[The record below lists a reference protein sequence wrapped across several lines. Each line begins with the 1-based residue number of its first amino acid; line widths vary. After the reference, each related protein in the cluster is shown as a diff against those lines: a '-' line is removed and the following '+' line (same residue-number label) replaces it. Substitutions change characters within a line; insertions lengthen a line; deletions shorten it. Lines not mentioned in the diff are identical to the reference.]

1 MMRDVTDRDFDY
13 VVAQARM
20 PVLVEFWKPG
30 CGSCRAL
37 MRELEKLE
45 SDVSG
50 RVLILK
56 MNVEEN
62 FQIPA
67 ELDVS
72 SLPVLA
78 LYREGAFERFIG
90 GLGTREEILTQLS
103 LGYKVLQVRPS
114 FSMRRSA
121 STGPQDP
128 AWYSGNHRNPCLCHP
143 SRILVI
149 QAQEASTASRRMN
162 REASPAMTSRS
173 NRS

>member
-1 MMRDVTDRDFDY
+1 MMRDVTDRDFDN

-50 RVLILK
+50 RVLVLK

-90 GLGTREEILTQLS
+90 GLGTREEILKQLP
-103 LGYKVLQVRPS
+103 L
-114 FSMRRSA
+114 
-121 STGPQDP
+121 
-128 AWYSGNHRNPCLCHP
+128 
-143 SRILVI
+143 
-149 QAQEASTASRRMN
+149 E
-162 REASPAMTSRS
+162 
-173 NRS
+173 

>member
-13 VVAQARM
+13 VVSQARM

-50 RVLILK
+50 RVLILR

-78 LYREGAFERFIG
+78 LYREGEFERFIG
-90 GLGTREEILTQLS
+90 GLGTREEILKQLS
-103 LGYKVLQVRPS
+103 L
-114 FSMRRSA
+114 
-121 STGPQDP
+121 
-128 AWYSGNHRNPCLCHP
+128 
-143 SRILVI
+143 
-149 QAQEASTASRRMN
+149 E
-162 REASPAMTSRS
+162 
-173 NRS
+173 

>member
-13 VVAQARM
+13 VMAQARM

-50 RVLILK
+50 RALILK

-78 LYREGAFERFIG
+78 LYREGEFERFIG
-90 GLGTREEILTQLS
+90 GLGTREEILKQLS
-103 LGYKVLQVRPS
+103 L
-114 FSMRRSA
+114 
-121 STGPQDP
+121 
-128 AWYSGNHRNPCLCHP
+128 
-143 SRILVI
+143 
-149 QAQEASTASRRMN
+149 E
-162 REASPAMTSRS
+162 
-173 NRS
+173 

>member
-1 MMRDVTDRDFDY
+1 MMRDVTDRDFDD

-90 GLGTREEILTQLS
+90 GLGTREEILKQLP
-103 LGYKVLQVRPS
+103 L
-114 FSMRRSA
+114 
-121 STGPQDP
+121 
-128 AWYSGNHRNPCLCHP
+128 
-143 SRILVI
+143 
-149 QAQEASTASRRMN
+149 E
-162 REASPAMTSRS
+162 
-173 NRS
+173 

>member
-1 MMRDVTDRDFDY
+1 MIRDVTDRNFDH
-13 VVAQARM
+13 VVEQAVV

-45 SDVSG
+45 PDVSG

-90 GLGTREEILTQLS
+90 GLGTREEILKQLR
-103 LGYKVLQVRPS
+103 L
-114 FSMRRSA
+114 
-121 STGPQDP
+121 T
-128 AWYSGNHRNPCLCHP
+128 
-143 SRILVI
+143 
-149 QAQEASTASRRMN
+149 
-162 REASPAMTSRS
+162 
-173 NRS
+173 